1 MLLFLEGIVA
11 CFILLIVCV
20 IGIANGPVALVSLY
34 EKDVQDRVVEL
45 GYITRAQIKRNSA
58 IASAA
63 MLVPMILLVPIM
75 VYAING
81 AQGFWDG
88 FWQMTVIIWI
98 MGLFDRLF
106 IDWYWVEHTK
116 AWLIPGTEDLMPYIP
131 AKTKAFKWIGTVFV
145 HPIFAAIIA
154 GVMTLVIH

>member
-11 CFILLIVCV
+11 CFILLVVCV
-20 IGIANGPVALVSLY
+20 VGIANGPVALVSLY

-45 GYITRAQIKRNSA
+45 GYITREKIKRNAA

-63 MLVPMILLVPIM
+63 MLVPLILLVPIM
-75 VYAING
+75 VYAVNG

-88 FWQMTVIIWI
+88 FWQMTVILWI

-106 IDWYWVEHTK
+106 IDWYWVARTK
-116 AWLIPGTEDLMPYIP
+116 AWLIPGTEDLKPYIP
-131 AKTKAFKWIGTVFV
+131 TKTKVSKWIGTVFV
-145 HPIFAAIIA
+145 YPIFAAMIA
-154 GVMTLVIH
+154 GIMTLVVH